1 MKINE
6 LEELYLRSLDQKLN
20 AAEQSALDAAMRAY
34 PEFAADAAKYKSMRE
49 VVRRT
54 EDATFGPYF
63 AQKVIQ
69 KLQTV
74 KIGIDRQIMIFFKRY
89 QLAAFGLMILL
100 VTVNVLSAE
109 KLDFASILGYEENV
123 IQETPTTPDEDDL
136 LSFDLYENLNNN

>member
-20 AAEQSALDAAMRAY
+20 DAEQSALDAAMRAY
-34 PEFAADAAKYKSMRE
+34 PEFAVDAAKYKSIRD
-49 VVRRT
+49 VVSRT

-63 AQKVIQ
+63 AQKVID

-89 QLAAFGLMILL
+89 QLAAFGLMLL
-100 VTVNVLSAE
+100 LLTLNALSAE
-109 KLDFASILGYEENV
+109 KLDFASVLGYEENA
-123 IQETPTTPDEDDL
+123 ILETPPAPDEDDL

>member
-20 AAEQSALDAAMRAY
+20 AAEQSALEAAMRTY
-34 PEFAADAAKYKSMRE
+34 PDFAADAAKYKSIRE
-49 VVRRT
+49 AVRRT
-54 EDATFGPYF
+54 EAATFGPYF
-63 AQKVIQ
+63 AQKVID

-109 KLDFASILGYEENV
+109 KLDLASVLGYEEAAAP
-123 IQETPTTPDEDDL
+123 ETAPTPDEDDL
-136 LSFDLYENLNNN
+136 LSFDLYENLTNY